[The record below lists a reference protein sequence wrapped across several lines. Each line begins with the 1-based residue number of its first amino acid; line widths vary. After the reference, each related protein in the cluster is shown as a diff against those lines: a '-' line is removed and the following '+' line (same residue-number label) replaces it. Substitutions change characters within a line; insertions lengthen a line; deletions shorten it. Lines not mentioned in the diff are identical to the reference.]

1 MNWIIEYKELVLTI
15 GVSLFIGI
23 RMISKK
29 TNNALTNSAETHV
42 SSPNTNT
49 NTITIN
55 TANSSVPSQ
64 VNTLPSG
71 NTKKFKSAVE
81 AQNNLKILFIDDDTN
96 FKVVNLLKTAGYKN
110 TKILKDV
117 KSLDSSEIIN
127 TDIFFI
133 DIQGVGKKLA
143 FKDEGLGL
151 ANALKEKYKD
161 KIIVIYSA
169 ENRGDRFHNGLR
181 KADDFLPKNADPY
194 EFQQIIETFFVEE

>member
-1 MNWIIEYKELVLTI
+1 MDWIINNKDWLFSGI
-15 GVSLFIGI
+15 GVVVFGFLYKRFTQSEPQ
-23 RMISKK
+23 
-29 TNNALTNSAETHV
+29 A
-42 SSPNTNT
+42 SPIVEASNTNT
-49 NTITIN
+49 MNVVLHSSSGSELVSQKVKKYK
-55 TANSSVPSQ
+55 TAQ
-64 VNTLPSG
+64 
-71 NTKKFKSAVE
+71 E
-81 AQNNLKILFIDDDTN
+81 AQKNINILFIDDDTN

-110 TKILKDV
+110 TKILKDIR
-117 KSLDSSEIIN
+117 SLDSNEIIT

-169 ENRGDRFHNGLR
+169 ENRGDRFHSGLR